1 MFCTD
6 LPPSRRING
15 IEVLGPD
22 IFARDESGQALGPIA
37 VVFPGLL
44 LLVTGRGIHAE
55 LICTA
60 EAFLRARCRLD
71 QQRDLTAAEER
82 ELYES
87 VVPLMV
93 RESTVL
99 IRSFPDDMARVFA
112 ADELLQRLVPKP
124 RIQFTGIHNAAVRD
138 QLRRRGESWRISP
151 APRSTQEI
159 YYYIRASRVQVNTNA
174 IYYQNTQ
181 SGERFLTYEEFQRIR
196 PLLRKAP
203 QKALSQLK
211 EIHHLSQL
219 INDQG
224 VPELSFFLPA
234 DTKLTTRPL
243 GDIIAVLQNADSP
256 QDLARAE
263 VLFDFFALSYAVA
276 AGDELTIDG
285 ERHTAWQT
293 TMYCRL
299 YDLNEKT
306 LEEWMLRLSPEFHLN
321 MRWLPGARLKD
332 GEVLFESTVESK
344 VRSLINYFVTTWPG
358 IVSINVG
365 RVVSPLTNRDRTE
378 EEREVYLVVLGLPEG
393 REEIRLLRMI
403 KWDVRHRLKQGFP
416 LSQAI
421 RDTVSYRDYILDRLR
436 VAAALKIPMLSYTA
450 IQFEEELEGVGTIP
464 IFFFDRRYVEGM
476 VTDKI
481 PLSYY
486 GKNGFIVR
494 LAPLLGVAAAA
505 SMVLGRASHRTQEL
519 FFDDGDEVIQL
530 DRDKLP
536 ERLVISETTGSF
548 TDSTTP
554 VRVLLS
560 QCLEHLAAHLAKA
573 RRRGVTVVDL
583 KAAVEAFSDGL
594 AGEIERMQA
603 LLQDP
608 SVELR
613 SLFANSSAEP
623 GSVRARWDN
632 MLNRLAA
639 TEVAAIREA
648 ILISPELEGFMEP

>member
-1 MFCTD
+1 M
-6 LPPSRRING
+6 
-15 IEVLGPD
+15 
-22 IFARDESGQALGPIA
+22 
-37 VVFPGLL
+37 
-44 LLVTGRGIHAE
+44 
-55 LICTA
+55 
-60 EAFLRARCRLD
+60 
-71 QQRDLTAAEER
+71 
-82 ELYES
+82 
-87 VVPLMV
+87 
-93 RESTVL
+93 
-99 IRSFPDDMARVFA
+99 
-112 ADELLQRLVPKP
+112 
-124 RIQFTGIHNAAVRD
+124 
-138 QLRRRGESWRISP
+138 
-151 APRSTQEI
+151 
-159 YYYIRASRVQVNTNA
+159 
-174 IYYQNTQ
+174 
-181 SGERFLTYEEFQRIR
+181 
-196 PLLRKAP
+196 
-203 QKALSQLK
+203 
-211 EIHHLSQL
+211 
-219 INDQG
+219 
-224 VPELSFFLPA
+224 
-234 DTKLTTRPL
+234 
-243 GDIIAVLQNADSP
+243 
-256 QDLARAE
+256 
-263 VLFDFFALSYAVA
+263 
-276 AGDELTIDG
+276 
-285 ERHTAWQT
+285 
-293 TMYCRL
+293 
-299 YDLNEKT
+299 
-306 LEEWMLRLSPEFHLN
+306 
-321 MRWLPGARLKD
+321 KD

-365 RVVSPLTNRDRTE
+365 RVESPLTNRDRTE

-416 LSQAI
+416 LSQGI

-436 VAAALKIPMLSYTA
+436 AAAALKIPMLSYTA

-494 LAPLLGVAAAA
+494 LGRLLGVAAAA

-560 QCLEHLAAHLAKA
+560 QCLKHLAAHLAKA
-573 RRRGVTVVDL
+573 RRRGVTRADL
-583 KAAVEAFSDGL
+583 KAAVEAFSEGL
-594 AGEIERMQA
+594 TGEIERMQA

-608 SVELR
+608 SMDLR

-639 TEVAAIREA
+639 TEAAAIREA
-648 ILISPELEGFMEP
+648 ILISPELAGFMES